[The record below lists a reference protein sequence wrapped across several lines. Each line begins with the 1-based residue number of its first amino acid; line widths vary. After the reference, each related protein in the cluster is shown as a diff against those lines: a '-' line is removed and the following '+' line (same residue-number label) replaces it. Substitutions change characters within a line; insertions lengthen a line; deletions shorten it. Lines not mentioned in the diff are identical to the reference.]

1 MYLQKV
7 KFALTT
13 FLVLLALFSVAILI
27 RPIVTLPLHQA
38 RYVAVAAI
46 VVAVLG
52 GYYLVY
58 RIQAW

>member
-13 FLVLLALFSVAILI
+13 FLVTPMLFPVVMLTQ
-27 RPIVTLPLHQA
+27 PMMTLYQA

-46 VVAVLG
+46 VAGILG
-52 GYYLVY
+52 GYYIVY
-58 RIQAW
+58 HRQAW